1 MSVARHDYPTT
12 KELLELGAPRQH
24 AVTIYAHATTAQIDL
39 AKTTVKS
46 AMDRALRT
54 LRANGA
60 NHPLEAAFH
69 DQVAKVLADEGWQR
83 LSRSVAIFV
92 TPDEYEM
99 FVLPND
105 LENQMQVGAYF
116 DVGQLVRA
124 VASPQDAYALTLSSD
139 GWNLWRATGAD
150 IATEMDVDDEGIS
163 DVADATNRAT
173 IRGRM
178 HARRLHGDSGTKLLQ
193 EAYAKRVHEA
203 VVKAVDAQ
211 DPQSQRPLFV
221 FAADPLLDMY
231 RNIDRGWREMV
242 PVPGNPDELT
252 AAQIDAK
259 IRESLS
265 EINARRANDTVER
278 IGDGLAKGLVATDL
292 VDIARGAVGGNIDTL
307 VYDFTVDVLGR
318 LDNETGDLTYVDDGY
333 DLLSRIAVWVLQTGG
348 RVIPVRSSDVI
359 SEIWNGTATARLRYP
374 LSQ

>member
-1 MSVARHDYPTT
+1 MARHDYPTT
-12 KELLELGAPRQH
+12 NELLELGTPRQH
-24 AVTIYAHATTAQIDL
+24 AVTIYAQANAAQLDL
-39 AKTTVKS
+39 ARTTVKS
-46 AMDRALRT
+46 AMDRAVRT
-54 LRANGA
+54 MRADGA
-60 NHPLEAAFH
+60 HHPLEAAFH
-69 DQVAKVLADEGWQR
+69 DQIAKVLADEGWRR

-92 TPDEYEM
+92 TPDNYEM

-105 LENQMQVGAYF
+105 LENQMQVGTYF

-124 VASPQDAYALTLSSD
+124 VAAPQDAYALTLSAD

-150 IATEMDVDDEGIS
+150 IATEMDVDDEGIT

-178 HARRLHGDSGTKLLQ
+178 HARRLHGDSGTKQLL

-211 DPQSQRPLFV
+211 DPQAQRPLFV
-221 FAADPLLDMY
+221 FAADTLLDMY
-231 RNIDRGWREMV
+231 RNIDRGWRELV
-242 PVPGNPDELT
+242 PVHGNPDELT
-252 AAQIDAK
+252 AVQIDAR

-265 EINARRANDTVER
+265 GINSRRANDTVER
-278 IGDGLAKGLVATDL
+278 IGDGLTKGLVATDL
-292 VDIARGAVGGNIDTL
+292 VDIARGAVTGNIDTL

-318 LDNETGDLTYVDDGY
+318 LDDETGEVTYADNGY

-348 RVIPVRSSDVI
+348 RVIPVRSLDII